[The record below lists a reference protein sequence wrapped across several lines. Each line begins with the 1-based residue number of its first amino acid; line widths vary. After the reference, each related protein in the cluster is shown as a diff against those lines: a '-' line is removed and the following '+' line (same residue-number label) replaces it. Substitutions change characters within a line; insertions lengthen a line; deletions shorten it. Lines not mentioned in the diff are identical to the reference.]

1 MSTKFSITNISL
13 PGQLEELRS
22 QHAREKRRL
31 EDELDRER
39 EAVAALKA
47 TLSQQSTAHLT
58 MESTHTALRA
68 QIHALEDE
76 VNKHKTHISSLKL
89 NNQKLQNNSTFLE
102 NELREAESLRRKLH
116 NEVQELRGNIRVFCR
131 VRPSVRNDS
140 VNAAAQGA
148 VDTALATM
156 KFPNEREANQL
167 ELIAT
172 GESATGTATMSKHHF
187 QFDRVFQPTATQ
199 ADVFEEVAHLTQSV
213 LDGYNVSEAFLSST
227 QQVLT
232 CFTFCNRLPFSPTV
246 RRDRVR
252 HTRSKDHPTASC
264 LARLAARPPK
274 RPA

>member
-1 MSTKFSITNISL
+1 
-13 PGQLEELRS
+13 
-22 QHAREKRRL
+22 
-31 EDELDRER
+31 
-39 EAVAALKA
+39 
-47 TLSQQSTAHLT
+47 
-58 MESTHTALRA
+58 MESTHAALRA

-76 VNKHKTHISSLKL
+76 VKNHKTHISSLQL
-89 NNQKLQNNSTFLE
+89 DNQKLQKNSSFLE

-213 LDGYNVSEAFLSST
+213 LDGYNVSPPFLVLML
-227 QQVLT
+227 QVLT
-232 CFTFCNRLPFSPTV
+232 CRKSCDRHPSSPTA
-246 RRDRVR
+246 RPALVR
-252 HTRSKDHPTASC
+252 HTLSKDLPTASC
-264 LARLAARPPK
+264 LARLAAPPLQ
-274 RPA
+274 RLV